1 MGSSGCLV
9 HAVMPAMASEALMSL
24 RKPRRET
31 ASAHSDAPRGNSR
44 CIFSWNSGSP
54 ASSSRLLQYCG
65 PAVCLGRRP
74 RFARSS
80 WTSLSFLPGQTS
92 SRSVWS
98 FCCRIFIRS
107 FRTSLTVARG
117 AAGDVGHGSQ
127 PVFFHQVGPQRLLIG
142 IFLSVDGDGR
152 SAGGLLVLHV
162 ENLVARAQESFRLA
176 VTAKT
181 PLHLQRGVVEHQGHA
196 VDRPVTGVAAHALG
210 DMNAVIEI
218 DEVREIVD
226 PGPDQGFAAAEAF
239 AHRLEQRRIDPDL
252 AMAVHAG
259 GGGGNPGEV

>member
-9 HAVMPAMASEALMSL
+9 QAVMPAMASEALMSL

-31 ASAHSDAPRGNSR
+31 ASAHSDAPLGNSR

-65 PAVCLGRRP
+65 PVVGSVRWP

-92 SRSVWS
+92 SRSVWPLG
-98 FCCRIFIRS
+98 CGIFIRS

-117 AAGDVGHGSQ
+117 ATGDVGHGSQ
-127 PVFFHQVGPQRLLIG
+127 SVFFHQVSSQRPLVG
-142 IFLSVDGDGR
+142 IFPSVDGDGR

-176 VTAKT
+176 VT
-181 PLHLQRGVVEHQGHA
+181 
-196 VDRPVTGVAAHALG
+196 GVAAHALG

-218 DEVREIVD
+218 DKVREIVD
-226 PGPDQGFAAAEAF
+226 PGPDQRFAAAEAF
-239 AHRLEQRRIDPDL
+239 AHRLKQRCIDPDL

-259 GGGGNPGEV
+259 GGGGNSGEV